1 MAIVMV
7 ALLSVSGCAG
17 VLKCSEANSE
27 GMTAYHPF
35 RSEQAKVEY
44 LALYDARAY
53 TWPVPSECKMVQT
66 SFGQTF
72 VRISGPASAPTL
84 VLLHGGGANSLHWVT
99 NVEALSKTCRVFA
112 IDSIFDYGRSISSRP
127 TRTVDDLMAW
137 LDETFDALKLGD
149 HINLMG
155 LSYGGWLAGQYALR
169 FPERLDKVVLL
180 APAGTV
186 LPMRLAWISRAILC
200 TLPIRYFTR
209 SFMRWLLE
217 DLVRSDEEGGKMVEE
232 WADFTYAAMRS
243 FTPRKMV
250 FPTVLSNSDLQ
261 RIEVHMLFLVG
272 EHEKMYSARK
282 ALERVHRVAPRVEAE
297 IIPHAG
303 HDLTI
308 IQADLVNSRVLK
320 FLNQGTAQAR

>member
-1 MAIVMV
+1 MV

-17 VLKCSEANSE
+17 ALKCSEANSE
-27 GMTAYHPF
+27 GMTPYHPF
-35 RSEQAKVEY
+35 RSEQAKAEY
-44 LALYDARAY
+44 LALYDARAR
-53 TWPVPSECKMVQT
+53 TWPVPSECRMVET
-66 SFGQTF
+66 SFGQTY
-72 VRISGPASAPTL
+72 VRISGPADAPPL
-84 VLLHGGGANSLHWVT
+84 VLLHGGGSNSLHWVT
-99 NVEALSKTCRVFA
+99 NIEALSTAYRTYAV
-112 IDSIFDYGRSISSRP
+112 DSIYDYGRSISSQP
-127 TRTVDDLMAW
+127 TRSVDDVVAW
-137 LDETFDALKLGD
+137 LDETFNAFGLGNR
-149 HINLMG
+149 INLMG

-186 LPMRLAWISRAILC
+186 LPLRLAWISRAILC
-200 TLPIRYFTR
+200 TLSIRYFTR

-217 DLVRSDEEGGKMVEE
+217 DLVRSDEEGRRMVEE

-250 FPTVLSNSDLQ
+250 FPTVLSDSDLQ
-261 RIEVHMLFLVG
+261 RIKVPTLFLVG

-282 ALERVHRVAPRVEAE
+282 ALERVHRVAPRIEAE

-308 IQADLVNSRVLK
+308 IQADLVNSRALE